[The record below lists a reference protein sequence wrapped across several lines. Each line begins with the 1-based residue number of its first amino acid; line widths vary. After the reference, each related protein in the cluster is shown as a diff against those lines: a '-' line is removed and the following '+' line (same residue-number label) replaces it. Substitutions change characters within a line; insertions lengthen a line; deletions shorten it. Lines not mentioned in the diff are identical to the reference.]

1 MLTDADSL
9 ADAFATL
16 ADADWLAL
24 TLVLTDAES
33 LADAFAALA
42 DAD

>member
-9 ADAFATL
+9 ADAFAAL
-16 ADADWLAL
+16 ADADLLAL
-24 TLVLTDAES
+24 RLVLTDADS